1 MSNYT
6 VSLKRVCEVYG
17 ETTVE
22 FAFRSYDFENYLDK
36 EQVQEIINAG
46 IFSKA
51 FLSKMIIDHYLFREI
66 AYETPEMFLHFA
78 RVKMKEI
85 MRKICAF
92 NLFSFAFL

>member
-17 ETTVE
+17 ETAVE

-51 FLSKMIIDHYLFREI
+51 FLSRMIVDHYLFREI

-85 MRKICAF
+85 MRKICATY
-92 NLFSFAFL
+92 LFSFAFI

>member
-17 ETTVE
+17 NTAVE
-22 FAFRSYDFENYLDK
+22 FVFRDYDFMNYLDK
-36 EQVQEIINAG
+36 EQVQTIIDAG

-51 FLSKMIIDHYLFREI
+51 FLSKMIVDHYLFREI

-78 RVKMKEI
+78 KAKMNEI

-92 NLFSFAFL
+92 NLFSFAFV